1 MRKHTF
7 TIYTHDNKV
16 YGYLFD
22 KTRVEAQAIVSEMNE
37 GKAQEQKYYY
47 MDGYREE

>member
-1 MRKHTF
+1 MRKLTF

-16 YGYLFD
+16 YGYLFE
-22 KTRVEAQAIVSEMNE
+22 KTRVEAQAIVSEMNK
-37 GKAQEQKYYY
+37 GKEQADKYYY